1 VSFSDPVLVVGHRGA
16 AGLLPENTLPSFR
29 RAFACGVGAIEL
41 DVYAIEGE
49 LLVIHDDTLDRTT
62 DGHGPLAGANLAAL
76 RKLDAGGGWP
86 IPFLDEV
93 VSILPPGI
101 GLNVE
106 LKGAD
111 TAAPL
116 ARFITDS
123 PIPDLLVSS
132 FDHAELARFHALS
145 PGTRVAPLFDRWTD
159 DAWSIAAR
167 FGAWGVN
174 LSRRI
179 ATPERL
185 AHARSLGLKTLVYTV
200 NDLDAARAFIT
211 NGATGV
217 FTDFPDRV
225 TVEALRAPHPA

>member
-16 AGLLPENTLPSFR
+16 AGLVPENTLPSFR

-62 DGHGPLAGANLAAL
+62 DGRGPLAGANLAAL
-76 RKLDAGGGWP
+76 RNLDAGGGWP

-93 VSILPPGI
+93 AGILPPGI

-106 LKGAD
+106 LKGPD

-116 ARFITDS
+116 ARFIADA
-123 PIPDLLVSS
+123 PVPDLLVSS
-132 FDHAELARFHALS
+132 FDHAELARFHALA

-159 DAWSIAAR
+159 NAWSIAAR
-167 FGAWGVN
+167 FGAWGIN

-185 AHARSLGLKTLVYTV
+185 AHARTLGLKTIVYTV
-200 NDLDAARAFIT
+200 NELEVARGLIA

-217 FTDFPDRV
+217 FTDVPDRI
-225 TVEALRAPHPA
+225 TVDLLRGAHPA